1 MIARSLLIAE
11 YDSKSPATSVVIPAM
26 MASVQEVE
34 VVVAHSKPVTLPV
47 GDMFLE
53 TDADQRRT
61 YVEAE
66 AMAPARPRRSCGR
79 KLPVLAPAALPG
91 RHWATSASHLP
102 RRRRRGPRRVPP
114 CGRCTTRRCHHGP
127 ARSPGQLASRLD
139 SECEWLIAND
149 VLPAGLV
156 TRNRQL
162 AEAALRPRT
171 PVFIHG
177 DLRVDHVFVDDDQVT
192 GVAD

>member
-11 YDSKSPATSVVIPAM
+11 YDSIGPATSVVIPAM

-34 VVVAHSKPVTLPV
+34 VVVAHSEPVTLRV

-53 TDADQRRT
+53 IDADQRRT
-61 YVEAE
+61 NVEAE
-66 AMAPARPRRSCGR
+66 AMAPQILWR

-91 RHWATSASHLP
+91 RHWVTSASHLP

-114 CGRCTTRRCHHGP
+114 CGCCTTRRCHHGP

-139 SECEWLIAND
+139 SEC
-149 VLPAGLV
+149 GC
-156 TRNRQL
+156 
-162 AEAALRPRT
+162 
-171 PVFIHG
+171 
-177 DLRVDHVFVDDDQVT
+177 
-192 GVAD
+192 